1 MVLNDVLTVSAG
13 RPINIGI
20 DRHQI
25 TVVDDTAIPGTLQLW
40 FNNALAFPGL
50 INSHD
55 HLDFNLFPAF
65 GDRVYKSYTE
75 WGKYIHDHYKDEIA
89 QVLKVP
95 VALREEWGI
104 IKNLLCGVTTVVNHG
119 EKVQHIS
126 GLINVHERYQCLHS
140 VGFEKKWKIKL
151 NNPLETT
158 KLPVVVHVGEGLTF
172 HDYDEINQLIKWN
185 ILKKKLVG
193 IHAVAMTDE
202 QAQKFEAIVWC
213 PESNYFLLNKTAPVN
228 LLKQHT
234 TILFGSDSTLT
245 GDWNIWNH
253 IRLAREVK
261 LLTDTELYRS
271 LNANATAVWET
282 GNNEIK
288 AGAIADMVIV
298 KAKDEKNVLP
308 AFFDTNPED
317 ILMVIQ
323 QGNIRL
329 FDESV
334 CDQLAGTDLSGYY
347 KVQINGACKYI
358 QSDVPALMKKIKQ
371 YYPEAVFPCI

>member
-20 DRHQI
+20 DRHRI
-25 TVVDDTAIPGTLQLW
+25 TVVDDAAIPGRLQLW
-40 FNNALAFPGL
+40 FNSALAFPGL

-55 HLDFNLFPAF
+55 HLDFNLFPAL

-75 WGKYIHDHYKDEIA
+75 WGQYIHEHYKDEIA

-95 VALREEWGI
+95 VTLREEWGI

-119 EKVQHIS
+119 EKLQAMHS
-126 GLINVHERYQCLHS
+126 LINVHERYQFLHS

-151 NNPLETT
+151 NNPLET

-172 HDYDEINQLIKWN
+172 QDYEEINQLIKWN
-185 ILKKKLVG
+185 ILRKKLIG

-202 QAQKFEAIVWC
+202 QARKFEAVVWC

-253 IRLAREVK
+253 IRLAREVQ
-261 LLTDTELYRS
+261 LLTDAGLYLA
-271 LNANATAVWET
+271 LNANAAAVWET
-282 GNNEIK
+282 GNGEIK
-288 AGAIADMVIV
+288 AGAVADLVIV
-298 KAKDEKNVLP
+298 KAKDGKNGLS

-334 CDQLAGTDLSGYY
+334 YEQLAGTDLSGYY
-347 KVQINGACKYI
+347 KVKINGACKYI
-358 QSDVPALMKKIKQ
+358 QSDVPALMKNIKQ
-371 YYPEAVFPCI
+371 YYPGAVFPCI